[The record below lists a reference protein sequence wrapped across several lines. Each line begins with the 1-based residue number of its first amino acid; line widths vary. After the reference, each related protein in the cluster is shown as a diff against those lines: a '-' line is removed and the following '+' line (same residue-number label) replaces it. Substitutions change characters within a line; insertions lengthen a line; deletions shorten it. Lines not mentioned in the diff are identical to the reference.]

1 MYGQIRAEN
10 FRIPYIRSSLRWFM
24 RVCLTAGILIFLCG
38 VPSAIADDNGD
49 RDYLKRSEDIGEV
62 LSHVKNEEANEAT
75 GQVAAWILVAA
86 NLNVALSLLIR
97 ATTRYTVLST
107 RIQESLKRLN
117 QRQKKVLMPVHCF
130 FNPLALGIA
139 LLHFISASSECSV
152 SILPEWGLILMAI
165 VTGTGI
171 MLKFKLSPKSFR
183 RNTHHIHTHP
193 ISIALLL
200 VFLLLGHAVVD

>member
-1 MYGQIRAEN
+1 MFGQIRADN
-10 FRIPYIRSSLRWFM
+10 FRIPYIRASLTWFM
-24 RVCLTAGILIFLCG
+24 RVCLTAGILMFSCG

-62 LSHVKNEEANEAT
+62 LRHVKNEETNEAT

-86 NLNVALSLLIR
+86 NLNVVLSLLIR
-97 ATTRYTVLST
+97 TTTRYTVLST

-117 QRQKKVLMPVHCF
+117 QRQKKVLLPFHCS

-139 LLHFISASSECSV
+139 LLHFNSASSECSV

-171 MLKFKLSPKSFR
+171 MLKFRLSPKSFR
-183 RNTHHIHTHP
+183 RNTHHVHTHP
-193 ISIALLL
+193 IPIALLL
-200 VFLLLGHAVVD
+200 VLLLLGHAIVD